1 MRLLDVNVLLAN
13 CLEAHEQHL
22 AVRAWFRRNP
32 AMPFATCALTEI
44 SLIRLL
50 MNPAIHAEPMDAATG
65 MELLGHLHRHSLHR
79 YLDRLPSP
87 HEPEVDRYL
96 SRIHGYRQ
104 VTDAYL
110 LAIAIAH
117 GGKLATFDRKL
128 ASLFGVEALEFIE
141 PT

>member
-13 CLEAHEQHL
+13 CLEVHQQHQ
-22 AVRAWFRRNP
+22 AVRAWFRQNP
-32 AMPFATCALTEI
+32 AMPFATCALTES

-50 MNPAIHAEPMDAATG
+50 MNPAINAEPMDAATG
-65 MELLGHLHRHSLHR
+65 IQLLGHLHRHSLHR

-87 HEPEVDRYL
+87 HEPEVSRYL

-110 LAIAIAH
+110 LALAIAH

-128 ASLFGVEALEFIE
+128 ASVFGPESLELIE
-141 PT
+141 PS